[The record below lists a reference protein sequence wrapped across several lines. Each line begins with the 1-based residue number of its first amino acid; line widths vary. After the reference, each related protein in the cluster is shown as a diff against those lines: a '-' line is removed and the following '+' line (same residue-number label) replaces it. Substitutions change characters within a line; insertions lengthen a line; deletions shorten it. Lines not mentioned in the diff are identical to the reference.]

1 MTAENLGTFTGY
13 QFRRKELLEQALTHR
28 SFSRNLNNER
38 LEFLG
43 DSILNLVISN
53 HIYLQF
59 DGASEGDLS
68 RIRASLVKQ
77 ETLAEVARGI
87 GLGDHI
93 RLGGGELKSGGF
105 RRDSILADAL
115 EAILGGIVMDS
126 GFEACRNSIQR
137 LFADRV
143 SQLSAGD
150 ELKDP
155 KTRLQEYL
163 QSRKL
168 ELPDYEVMEMTGHAH
183 NQQFIVEC
191 RVKGVQQPVGGKGS
205 SRRQAEQAAAES
217 MLAQL
222 EAGSGNE

>member
-1 MTAENLGTFTGY
+1 VTADNLGTFTGY

-59 DGASEGDLS
+59 DDANEGDLS

-77 ETLAEVARGI
+77 ETLAEVARTI

-105 RRDSILADAL
+105 RRASILSDAL
-115 EAILGGIVMDS
+115 EALIAAIYLDSDYARTESVILH
-126 GFEACRNSIQR
+126 
-137 LFADRV
+137 LFRDLLQNV
-143 SQLSAGD
+143 DAGSN
-150 ELKDP
+150 LKDA

-163 QSRKL
+163 QARQEEIPRYTVEQTSGKSHSQVFTVSCELVDL
-168 ELPDYEVMEMTGHAH
+168 ELQG
-183 NQQFIVEC
+183 
-191 RVKGVQQPVGGKGS
+191 RGKGS
-205 SRRQAEQAAAES
+205 SRKKAEQQAAQNI
-217 MLAQL
+217 LDRL
-222 EAGSGNE
+222 GL

>member
-1 MTAENLGTFTGY
+1 MTAGNLGTFTGY

-59 DGASEGDLS
+59 DDASEGDLS

-77 ETLAEVARGI
+77 ETLAEVARAI
-87 GLGDHI
+87 GMGDHI

-105 RRDSILADAL
+105 RRSSILSDAL
-115 EAILGGIVMDS
+115 EALIAAIYLDSDYVRTESVILHLFRDLLQNVDADS
-126 GFEACRNSIQR
+126 N
-137 LFADRV
+137 
-143 SQLSAGD
+143 
-150 ELKDP
+150 LKDA

-163 QSRKL
+163 QARQEELPRYTVEQTSGKSHSQVFTVSCELVDL
-168 ELPDYEVMEMTGHAH
+168 EL
-183 NQQFIVEC
+183 QSS
-191 RVKGVQQPVGGKGS
+191 GKGS
-205 SRRQAEQAAAES
+205 SRKKAEQQAAQNI
-217 MLAQL
+217 LDRL
-222 EAGSGNE
+222 GL